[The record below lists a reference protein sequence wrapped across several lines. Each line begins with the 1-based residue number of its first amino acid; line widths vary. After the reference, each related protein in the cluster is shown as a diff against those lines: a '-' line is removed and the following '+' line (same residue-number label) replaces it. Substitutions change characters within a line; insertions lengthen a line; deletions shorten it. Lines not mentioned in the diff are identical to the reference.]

1 MRFAVVGTN
10 FISREFVTAGR
21 KLAGFS
27 LAAVCSRRRETA
39 EAFAD
44 SFGGA
49 RCLTSLEELAACG
62 DVDAV
67 YIASPNACHAA
78 QAERM
83 LRAGKHVLL
92 EKPACPDREAFASLR
107 ALAGEKGL
115 VLLEAMRPAF
125 TPGFAALGAALDTI
139 GPVRRASFS
148 YCQYSSRYD
157 RFKRGVVENAFNP
170 ALCNGALMDIGV
182 YCIHALISL
191 FGMPSR
197 IQAAAQ
203 RLTNGLDAQGGV
215 LCGYDGMLADLS
227 YSKIADHRRQN
238 EVQGEEGTLLVDSI
252 TNPKRILRIGRDGA
266 AAEVYGDPDPEFF
279 GMAHEIGAF
288 ISFVEDAARGLR
300 SWERHNRV
308 TEQTLSLMDEIR
320 RQTGI
325 DFINWNEQEGMGAR

>member
-115 VLLEAMRPAF
+115 VLLAEPQIWYNLCKAVSIGSEWEISNNFIYRTSNSKKSFYVNP
-125 TPGFAALGAALDTI
+125 TLALK
-139 GPVRRASFS
+139 FS
-148 YCQYSSRYD
+148 
-157 RFKRGVVENAFNP
+157 
-170 ALCNGALMDIGV
+170 L
-182 YCIHALISL
+182 
-191 FGMPSR
+191 
-197 IQAAAQ
+197 
-203 RLTNGLDAQGGV
+203 
-215 LCGYDGMLADLS
+215 
-227 YSKIADHRRQN
+227 
-238 EVQGEEGTLLVDSI
+238 
-252 TNPKRILRIGRDGA
+252 
-266 AAEVYGDPDPEFF
+266 
-279 GMAHEIGAF
+279 
-288 ISFVEDAARGLR
+288 
-300 SWERHNRV
+300 
-308 TEQTLSLMDEIR
+308 
-320 RQTGI
+320 
-325 DFINWNEQEGMGAR
+325 